1 MIRNCSFS
9 VLTNHGLGKFPIQ
22 QTSESLAQ
30 HGMLFK
36 TVGGILIPKNA
47 RLRRISLPIAFKRLL
62 NRSQSLPTRNLIVNS
77 YLGEFF
83 WQTHLLLKRKDGFF
97 LIQRL
102 MQYLS
107 FILVDALA
115 RRILIRSKVGEI
127 QLYHCRS
134 GFGGRSLI
142 AAKSLGIPTL
152 CEHTTAH
159 PDFRLLNIEHL
170 KELSFSI
177 DKLMRN
183 DLNSADYLLV
193 PSEWVKETILE
204 VQNTP
209 NVSVLTPPIDLNFRD
224 YLTPQEN
231 IDRDIDVLFVGYVS
245 KLKGFH
251 RFLSIVEKLDPSVK
265 VTIAGSW
272 DPRLSPLREQMVQNQ
287 SVEVLDFVEHAKVAN
302 LMARSKILLFP
313 SQNEGAAR
321 VVEEAMHAGV
331 LVMATKV
338 SFANS
343 RESAIYI
350 DAMSDYEVSE
360 MIQHFL
366 KSPTARHEITD
377 KAKADLVE
385 RDAKYLERLMSI
397 YEKTQNR

>member
-1 MIRNCSFS
+1 MISNRSFS
-9 VLTNHGLGKFPIQ
+9 VLTNHGLAKFPIQ

-36 TVGGILIPKNA
+36 TVGGILIPTNS
-47 RLRRISLPIAFKRLL
+47 RLRRIGLPISFQRLL
-62 NRSQSLPTRNLIVNS
+62 NRSQSLPTSNLIVNS

-83 WQTHLLLKRKDGFF
+83 WQTHLLLKRKGRFF

-115 RRILIRSKVGEI
+115 RRILVRSRVGEI

-142 AAKSLGIPTL
+142 AAKRLGIPTL

-159 PDFRLLNIEHL
+159 PDFRLLNIEQS

-177 DKLMRN
+177 DKLMRH
-183 DLNSADYLLV
+183 DLKSADYLLV
-193 PSEWVKETILE
+193 PSEWVKETIME
-204 VQNTP
+204 VQNAP
-209 NVSVLTPPIDLNFRD
+209 DISVLTPPIDHNFRD
-224 YLTPQEN
+224 YLTPQDN
-231 IDRDIDVLFVGYVS
+231 THRDIDVLFVGYVS

-251 RFLSIVEKLDPSVK
+251 RFLSIIENLDPSVK
-265 VTIAGSW
+265 ITIAGSW
-272 DPRLSPLREQMVQNQ
+272 DPRLSPLREQMIKNQN
-287 SVEVLDFVEHAKVAN
+287 VEILDFVEHANVAN

-331 LVMATKV
+331 LVMATQV

-343 RESAIYI
+343 KESAIYI
-350 DAMSDYEVSE
+350 DSMSDCEVSE
-360 MIQHFL
+360 KIEHYL
-366 KSPTARHEITD
+366 NSPKSRCEITN
-377 KAKADLVE
+377 KAKANLVE
-385 RDAKYLERLMSI
+385 RDSIYFECLLRI